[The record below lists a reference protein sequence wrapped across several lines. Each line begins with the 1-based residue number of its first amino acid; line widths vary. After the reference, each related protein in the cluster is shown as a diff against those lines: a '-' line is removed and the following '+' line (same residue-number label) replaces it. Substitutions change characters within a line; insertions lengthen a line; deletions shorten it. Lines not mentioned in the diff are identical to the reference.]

1 MKKSFYLT
9 MSLALCASL
18 VACKSNQPA
27 QQGSSEQTHQKTALS
42 VGIVYDNGGLGDRSF
57 NDGAAKGIAEAVKSL
72 GIKSYPIESRS
83 HSDYE
88 SNLTAL
94 AEKHVD
100 LVFAVGMTMEKSVEK
115 VASEFPQTKFAIIDA
130 TVNLPNVRSLVFKE
144 QEGSFLAGY
153 IAGLVSQTKKVGF
166 VGGMEVPVILRF
178 YSGFAAGAKAADH
191 KLTVLPP
198 KYTGDWANVDA
209 AKTAANL
216 LYAEGADVLFQAA
229 GRAGLGVLKAAKE
242 QHKLAIGVDSN
253 QDDLYPGFVLTS
265 MIKLVDI
272 SVYDTIKEVKEG
284 HFKGGEKIFGLKEK
298 GIGLSE
304 MKHTRHLLT
313 ESDMKKLEQVQK
325 EVVDGKI
332 KVPSTPKELKVYL
345 KTIQK

>member
-1 MKKSFYLT
+1 MKNGFYLT
-9 MSLALCASL
+9 ISLMFCASFIGCRSSQPTQKVSSL
-18 VACKSNQPA
+18 QTQQKS
-27 QQGSSEQTHQKTALS
+27 TLS

-72 GIKSYPIESRS
+72 GVKSYPIESRS

-94 AEKHVD
+94 AEKNVN
-100 LVFAVGMTMEKSVEK
+100 LIFAVGMTMEKAVEK
-115 VASEFPQTKFAIIDA
+115 VATEYPQIKFAIIDA

-153 IAGLVSQTKKVGF
+153 MAGLVSKTKKVGF

-178 YSGFAAGAKAADH
+178 YSGFAAGAKTADH

-265 MIKLVDI
+265 MIKLVDTA
-272 SVYDTIKEVKEG
+272 VFDTIKDVKKGE
-284 HFKGGEKIFGLKEK
+284 FKGGEKIFGLKEK
-298 GIGLSE
+298 GVGLSE

-313 ESDMKKLEQVQK
+313 EADLKKLEQIQK
-325 EVVDGKI
+325 EVVNGKI
-332 KVPSTPKELKVYL
+332 KVPSTPKELKEYL
-345 KTIQK
+345 KKVQ